1 MNSKEDEEHRHGG
14 MDQLEAITNLQWRK
28 GFLPFDEECSPILSF
43 VGESKKRNEGALWL
57 IFK

>member
-1 MNSKEDEEHRHGG
+1 MNSKDEEEQRQGG
-14 MDQLEAITNLQWRK
+14 IDQEEVITDMQWRK